1 MSSMILMEGFSVVD
15 FLIRPRFHNGEIYSR
30 KAVAG
35 GLLAGFY
42 VLIIVMVTA
51 FIRLITT
58 ILWNPGFT
66 PRGPGWAEQQTQT
79 AGIKGSKWHRYDRR
93 KRGLGAHPEK
103 REGDPS
109 NDDIAVGGNSE
120 KANVQWDASGLEA
133 FYMKDVFVCEPDGKP
148 RWCSTCCQWKT
159 DRTHHC
165 SEAGRCVQK
174 MDHFCPW

>member
-1 MSSMILMEGFSVVD
+1 MLTEVSSVVD
-15 FLIRPRFHNGEIYSR
+15 FLIRPKFRNGDYPSR

-42 VLIIVMVTA
+42 FLVFATVAT

-58 ILWNPGFT
+58 ILWNPGFI
-66 PRGPGWAEQQTQT
+66 PRGPGWAEQQARKAENQE
-79 AGIKGSKWHRYDRR
+79 KKRRRYGKQMCRHELDQ
-93 KRGLGAHPEK
+93 EK
-103 REGDPS
+103 REGERS
-109 NDDIAVGGNSE
+109 NEDISVGGNLE
-120 KANVQWDASGLEA
+120 KGNVQLDASGLEA
-133 FYMKDVFVCEPDGKP
+133 FYTKEIFVCEPDGKP

-165 SEAGRCVQK
+165 SEAGRCVRK